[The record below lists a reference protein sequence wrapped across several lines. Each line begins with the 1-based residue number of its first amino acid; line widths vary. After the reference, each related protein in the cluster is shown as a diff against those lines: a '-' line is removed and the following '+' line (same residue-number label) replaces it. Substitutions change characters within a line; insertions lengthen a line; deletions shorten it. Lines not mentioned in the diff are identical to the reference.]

1 MNNDILH
8 IAFIGM
14 GYRGKQLLSLIRHIS
29 GYHVTAIADP
39 EAREEDYGVPCYN
52 RGGEDYR
59 RMIKEQAPQLV
70 FIASPW
76 LLHVTHALYMHSK
89 RVPRSTG
96 NKRRT
101 VPERIQAPD
110 TGSRKH
116 RKKSVS
122 DGKCPFPERGVS
134 IVPSGRKRRD
144 GRKLYTCEADTA
156 TTCAASCSMTMA
168 V

>member
-70 FIASPW
+70 SLPLRGCFMSHMPYTAF
-76 LLHVTHALYMHSK
+76 
-89 RVPRSTG
+89 
-96 NKRRT
+96 
-101 VPERIQAPD
+101 
-110 TGSRKH
+110 
-116 RKKSVS
+116 KK
-122 DGKCPFPERGVS
+122 G
-134 IVPSGRKRRD
+134 
-144 GRKLYTCEADTA
+144 A
-156 TTCAASCSMTMA
+156 T
-168 V
+168 